1 MYLFFSFHRLVQHA
15 YCDGQRTQSDRQFP
29 DGPPP
34 FLVLNVEFLVATG
47 VLGEQDITMDT
58 QFSWQKVYED
68 LGPALHNFLEQIK
81 LYMVLI

>member
-58 QFSWQKVYED
+58 QF
-68 LGPALHNFLEQIK
+68 LGKRYMKTLGL
-81 LYMVLI
+81 LYITFWNK